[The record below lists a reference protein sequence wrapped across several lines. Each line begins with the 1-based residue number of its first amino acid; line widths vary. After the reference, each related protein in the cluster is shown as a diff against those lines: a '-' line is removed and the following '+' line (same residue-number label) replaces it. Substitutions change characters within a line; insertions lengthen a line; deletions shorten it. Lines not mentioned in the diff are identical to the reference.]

1 MVDKKFAEKIFKTLA
16 VLKDDEC
23 IVAVRHKG
31 EFIMAREKKEN
42 VFVCNSA
49 HCWVMTNL
57 NKTKGGISYAW

>member
-1 MVDKKFAEKIFKTLA
+1 MVDKKFAKKIFKTLA
-16 VLKDDEC
+16 VLNDDEF

-49 HCWVMTNL
+49 HC
-57 NKTKGGISYAW
+57 

>member
-31 EFIMAREKKEN
+31 EFIMAREKR
-42 VFVCNSA
+42 
-49 HCWVMTNL
+49 
-57 NKTKGGISYAW
+57 KTFSFAIQLTAE